1 MPDVSAPS
9 SQWWFRAAGTEK
21 VYGPVSPEVL
31 LGWAREGRVYPED
44 KVSPDN
50 SSWGDA
56 RGLPFLAMD
65 TVIVRP
71 DGRVL
76 GPYHRDAVEALRKV
90 GKVKAPCSIEAGYDL
105 HCQVIGIYRSRRY
118 TELLHKDGE
127 PRSCICAYRLKP
139 FADQNSVKRRSKRN
153 AVSDRGKRH
162 NVKHS
167 EQRFFCKQFMKL

>member
-1 MPDVSAPS
+1 MADAPAPS

-21 VYGPVSPEVL
+21 VYGPVSPDVL

-50 SSWGDA
+50 AAWGDA

-90 GKVKAPCSIEAGYDL
+90 GKVPPESD
-105 HCQVIGIYRSRRY
+105 VRSAR
-118 TELLHKDGE
+118 ELLESANSAAASFERCPKS
-127 PRSCICAYRLKP
+127 PKMRRL
-139 FADQNSVKRRSKRN
+139 RW
-153 AVSDRGKRH
+153 
-162 NVKHS
+162 
-167 EQRFFCKQFMKL
+167 